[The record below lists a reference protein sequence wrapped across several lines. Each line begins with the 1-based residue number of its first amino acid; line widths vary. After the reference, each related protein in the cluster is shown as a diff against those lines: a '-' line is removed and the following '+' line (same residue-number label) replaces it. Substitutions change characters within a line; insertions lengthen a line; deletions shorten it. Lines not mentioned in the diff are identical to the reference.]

1 MPSTPFLPLA
11 SLTLSLTLEIKT
23 AHGARPCVPT
33 SLDGA
38 RRRCWPTLG
47 GPPPRT
53 RVQPLEQE
61 FKFFIAM
68 NPVGGRMSVSP
79 ENYIQGIYLSSLSL
93 ASPDCSSP
101 FMEICGCVLL
111 PASRQDLREAFMR
124 SSYSSMLEA
133 AHDWDYRGKVGET
146 PSPPGIQYLSNFLG
160 TTLPMDSSAATAAVY
175 SVLCSEKAWH
185 WDTDDGHNLIFYR
198 DGTGEITSWAE
209 LNAWIFAIFE
219 WKVNDPAT
227 VKYTPTALPPPPSL
241 VQRLVSPSQPPMVPV
256 LRASIEFTLT
266 KRRTP
271 FGVRLPHRL
280 NEELLLDAAFAPRVL
295 NITVERGRFP
305 ASWDYV
311 PVQPDIP
318 KSWFQ
323 SQLTFDV
330 SPYPVRETWDPK
342 LYDMVDS
349 IGQPNM
355 TKFCAH
361 KLAPGPDRGAFC

>member
-1 MPSTPFLPLA
+1 MLSAPFLPLA
-11 SLTLSLTLEIKT
+11 SLTLSLTLTQVVDIMATLEEIKT
-23 AHGARPCVPT
+23 GHGARPCVAT
-33 SLDGA
+33 SLDRA

-47 GPPPRT
+47 SPPPHAQ
-53 RVQPLEQE
+53 VQPLEQE

-68 NPVGGRMSVSP
+68 NPVGGRITVYEP
-79 ENYIQGIYLSSLSL
+79 GKTCAKLSCVQALVRCSKQRTIWITGAKL
-93 ASPDCSSP
+93 AWQPTDRD
-101 FMEICGCVLL
+101 GGG
-111 PASRQDLREAFMR
+111 R
-124 SSYSSMLEA
+124 
-133 AHDWDYRGKVGET
+133 
-146 PSPPGIQYLSNFLG
+146 
-160 TTLPMDSSAATAAVY
+160 SAATAAVY

-185 WDTDDGHNLIFYR
+185 WNTDDGHNLIFYR

-219 WKVNDPAT
+219 GKVNDPAT
-227 VKYTPTALPPPPSL
+227 VKYTPTALPLPPSL

-271 FGVRLPHRL
+271 FGVGLPHRL

-361 KLAPGPDRGAFC
+361 KLAPGPDRGTFC